1 MRKNYFLTLLFTL
14 CLSAFSFGQVI
25 LAEGFS
31 YSDGNLVPNGGW
43 TNFSGTASEIQVAS
57 GQAVMSHG
65 SGSREDASLTFATVA
80 GDIYYA
86 FNLSIDDLGSPVS
99 GSDSEYFANFL
110 EGTSNYR
117 ARMDIVPPSGA
128 GDYSIGIASNS
139 STAEATW
146 GTDLT
151 FGQSYRVV
159 VKFDQVTGT
168 AQLWVDPTVSTD
180 TSISGSAIGAFTV
193 DQFALRQSNSS
204 SDETIRIDDLMV
216 GQTFND
222 VLVFSVPTNPTIS
235 IGGISTNQIFNP
247 ETTEVTPTLS
257 ISNFTL
263 SADAGGGVSD
273 NSGDGYI
280 ATVLQE
286 TGQAD
291 ENASFFTTTPPA
303 ITVVAGRS
311 YTITA
316 ELVDNSGNSLSP
328 AVSAS
333 VSFSVASYAQV
344 ADIAALRAGTE
355 GNYYELTGEAIMTF
369 DAMNS
374 RNQKYIEDGTAA
386 ILIDDDNGTITTSY
400 NVGDGI
406 TGIKGQLSSFSG
418 VLQFVPQVDP
428 GAAST
433 TGNAIT
439 PQVVTI
445 ADLNANLNDYESE
458 WITINNVTFTD
469 GDGVATFA
477 ASTNYDITEGG
488 NTLVFRSAF
497 STADFIGNVI
507 PTGTANVTGP
517 AAEFN
522 GTAQIFGTSS
532 ANIVL
537 SVQQNEIEGYSAY
550 PNPVK
555 GNNLTVTT
563 NSIDKK
569 EVVLF
574 NVLGRKVFTQS
585 FTGTR
590 KTLDITGINSG
601 IYILKVTQGT
611 KVATQ
616 KIIIE

>member
-31 YSDGNLVPNGGW
+31 YADGSLVPNGGW
-43 TNFSGTASEIQVAS
+43 AREGGTSGDFQVSS
-57 GQAVMSHG
+57 GQAVIQHG
-65 SGSREDASLTFATVA
+65 TPSEDVKLAFSSVT
-80 GDIYYA
+80 GDIYVA
-86 FNLSIDDLGSPVS
+86 FDFSVDDLGAPYS
-99 GSDSEYFANFL
+99 GSDNEYFAHLDF
-110 EGTSNYR
+110 R
-117 ARMDIVPPSGA
+117 ARMDVVAPSGG
-128 GDYSIGIASNS
+128 GDYSVGISS
-139 STAEATW
+139 STSSAQATW

-151 FGQSYRVV
+151 FGTTYRAVI
-159 VKFDQVTGT
+159 KFDQVTGT
-168 AQLWVDPTVSTD
+168 AQLWIDPTVSTD
-180 TSISGSAIGAFTV
+180 TSITGSDAGAFTV
-193 DQFALRQSNSS
+193 GEFEMRQSDSS
-204 SDETIRIDDLMV
+204 ENETVRLDNLMI

-418 VLQFVPQVDP
+418 VLQFVPQLDP